1 MLKFFEDHKG
11 WLAAHVGVAAIVL
24 APKLGITPEEFT
36 VAAAAIGTIVSTYV
50 GSHNYQKA
58 KAQPVQP

>member
-11 WLAAHVGVAAIVL
+11 WIAAHVGVAAVVF

-36 VAAAAIGTIVSTYV
+36 TAAITIGTIVSTYV
-50 GSHNYQKA
+50 GSHNYQKSKA
-58 KAQPVQP
+58 AQP